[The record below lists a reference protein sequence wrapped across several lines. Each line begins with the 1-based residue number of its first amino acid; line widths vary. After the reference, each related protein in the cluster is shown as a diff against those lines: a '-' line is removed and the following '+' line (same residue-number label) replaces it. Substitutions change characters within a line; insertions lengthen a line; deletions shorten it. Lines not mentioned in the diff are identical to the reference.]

1 MTERLQSEELVNL
14 KPNQS
19 VFDLGGEEWIVES
32 IGENE
37 LTPFAIVH
45 KKYNIE
51 WGTFTI
57 NKSSAS
63 EFSLVSPS
71 EEEIRIYVEK
81 LEKDSNKKPGD
92 RDYFACHCSPEGK
105 HDCEELLQK
114 VKDLLKSD
122 SSNLLSNIVYSLE
135 IDYKANITSI
145 VADMWSKISSE
156 THDFDPVTF
165 EKIDPTFTTEIQC
178 DDLEDGMAATWY
190 AYYTKFGEKRLSD

>member
-19 VFDLGGEEWIVES
+19 VFDVSGEEWTVES
-32 IGENE
+32 VGENE
-37 LTPFAIVH
+37 FTPFAIVH
-45 KKYNIE
+45 KKYNTK

-63 EFSLVSPS
+63 EFSLIRPS
-71 EEEIRIYVEK
+71 EEEIRMYVEK

-105 HDCEELLQK
+105 QECEELLLK

-122 SSNLLSNIVYSLE
+122 SSNLLTNIVYSLE

-165 EKIDPTFTTEIQC
+165 EKNDPTFTTEIQC

-190 AYYTKFGEKRLSD
+190 AYYTKFGKTRFSD